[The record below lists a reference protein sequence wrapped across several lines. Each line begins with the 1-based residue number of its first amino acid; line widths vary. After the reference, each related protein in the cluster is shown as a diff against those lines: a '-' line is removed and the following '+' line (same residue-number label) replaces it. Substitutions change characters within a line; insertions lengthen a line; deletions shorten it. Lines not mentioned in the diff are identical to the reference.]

1 MRVLLWSWNFNI
13 AIRFNSCMLKFVD
26 ISATTLT
33 LEAGLEIKKY
43 ISNVIEKI
51 KDQSKSP
58 NVIYSPYKT
67 SSYPC
72 LTTLN

>member
-1 MRVLLWSWNFNI
+1 
-13 AIRFNSCMLKFVD
+13 MLKFVD

-33 LEAGLEIKKY
+33 LVAGLEIKKY

-58 NVIYSPYKT
+58 IDLLDFWVVLLPFVTQANII
-67 SSYPC
+67 C
-72 LTTLN
+72 QLLTISEFI